1 MVRIMIGYFLVL
13 FDMVFQLGNQG
24 NRADILPDFIGYLLI
39 FWGAWKYNNKTPD
52 FKKFNISLIVAFVY
66 SYVAYILDM
75 YGIMSKMPVM
85 AVTMI
90 SAASDMLKV
99 TTIFLLTFALKSFKN
114 PSLDIQSKRMLMVW
128 RVILVCYIAEY
139 VFLSFDEIEIAF
151 FFFSKICAVTVIFY
165 IFTSFDTLR
174 MEQKNKNKGV
184 STKTKKFRNG
194 VIK

>member
-1 MVRIMIGYFLVL
+1 MIRIIIGYFLVL
-13 FDMVFQLGNQG
+13 FDIVYQIGSQG

-39 FWGAWKYNNKTPD
+39 FWGAWKYKNGSAD

-75 YGIMSKMPVM
+75 YGLMSKMPVM

-114 PSLDIQSKRMLMVW
+114 PRLDIQSKRLTMVW

-139 VFLSFDEIEIAF
+139 VFLNFEEIEIAF

-165 IFTSFDTLR
+165 VFTSFDILR
-174 MEQKNKNKGV
+174 SEQK
-184 STKTKKFRNG
+184 KKIG
-194 VIK
+194 GKK